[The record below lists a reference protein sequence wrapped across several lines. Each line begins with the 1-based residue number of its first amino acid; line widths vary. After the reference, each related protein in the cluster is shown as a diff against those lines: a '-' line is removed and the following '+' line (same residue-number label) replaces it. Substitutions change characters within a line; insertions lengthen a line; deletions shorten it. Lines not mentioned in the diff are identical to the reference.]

1 MLKKKIKVIIELIG
15 YKQRLTQ
22 VRGQWALERVWDADS
37 WQLNSGNITKDALLT
52 LNIYA
57 TCVDKIIEGTR
68 RKEGSIVHGMFLIR
82 VVN

>member
-1 MLKKKIKVIIELIG
+1 MIIELIG

-68 RKEGSIVHGMFLIR
+68 RKEGSIVQCSWFGRWINKLLP
-82 VVN
+82 